1 MAGWRG
7 VLRRQVGETS
17 QILRHLLVGRLAFTP
32 RADGGG
38 RFYTF
43 EGPGSLSALL
53 SGIVTPE
60 GVVTPAGFE
69 PAISTLK
76 GSRPWPG

>member
-1 MAGWRG
+1 

-32 RADGGG
+32 RADGSG

-43 EGPGSLSALL
+43 EGPRSLSALL

-60 GVVTPAGFE
+60 GVVTPGGYSEGWNASLSFSIAGV
-69 PAISTLK
+69 ALAA
-76 GSRPWPG
+76 